1 MYTNLEPRT
10 SQIARQA
17 ERSSS
22 TLGQQAKKREFGR
35 HETVY
40 YAGDAATS
48 LFEVVTGSLFIYK
61 LLDDGRRQVVDLLGP
76 GDICGFSMDGRHG
89 ATCETLE
96 PTTLLSIDRAMLRTQ
111 PEAQERVLRRAEMRV
126 AALQEHAIALGRKTA
141 TERIAELL
149 VRLAAP
155 GGCPQCG
162 RDSARFVTALTRCEM
177 ADYLGL
183 TLETVSRTLTCLE
196 RKGYIRIGE
205 SRGAIEVVDLQ
216 RLARAGKAETH

>member
-10 SQIARQA
+10 SQIARQT
-17 ERSSS
+17 ERSAS
-22 TLGQQAKKREFGR
+22 TLGAQAKKREFGR

-48 LFEVVTGSLFIYK
+48 LFEIVTGTLFIYK

-76 GDICGFSMDGRHG
+76 GDICGFSMDGHHG
-89 ATCETLE
+89 STCETLE
-96 PTTLLSIDRAMLRTQ
+96 PSTLLSIDRATLRSL
-111 PEAQERVLRRAEMRV
+111 PEIQERVLRRAEMRV

-141 TERIAELL
+141 SERIAELL

-155 GGCPQCG
+155 TGLSQCDCDRAG
-162 RDSARFVTALTRCEM
+162 FVTALTRCEM

-196 RKGYIRIGE
+196 RKGLIRIGE
-205 SRGAIEVVDLQ
+205 SRGAIEVVDLHK
-216 RLARAGKAETH
+216 LARVGKAETH